1 MHRRGFLVGC
11 AAAAAA
17 ADGAAL
23 IEAAEAA
30 AAAATPH
37 AYPRAQLVGTDGRP
51 LRAAEVPVRRNL
63 LFRYPYQ
70 ATPAFLLNLGKPTR
84 RDVALSTSRRERYT
98 WDGGVGPQRSIVAFS
113 AICAHRMA
121 YPTRE
126 ISFIS
131 YRDEP
136 SPVSGRG
143 QVIHCCSEHSQYDP
157 ADGARVL
164 AGPATQ
170 PLAAILLEHDPASDA
185 LFAVGTL
192 GGELFDAFF
201 GSFAMRLSLEYGSR
215 ARDPVGATTAV
226 QPIES
231 YCRQL
236 MRCA

>member
-1 MHRRGFLVGC
+1 MQRRDFLIGC

-17 ADGAAL
+17 VDGAVLVDELQAATENAL
-23 IEAAEAA
+23 PREYPRTQLVDSAGRALKAAEMRQRH
-30 AAAATPH
+30 T
-37 AYPRAQLVGTDGRP
+37 
-51 LRAAEVPVRRNL
+51 L
-63 LFRYPYQ
+63 LFRYPYVG
-70 ATPAFLLNLGKPTR
+70 TPAFLLDLGKPTKR
-84 RDVALSTSRRERYT
+84 SVTLSTDERSRYT
-98 WDGGVGPQRSIVAFS
+98 WHGGVGPRGSIVAFS

-136 SPVSGRG
+136 SALTKRG

-164 AGPATQ
+164 AGPARQ
-170 PLAAILLEHDPASDA
+170 PLAAVLLEHDPDDDA
-185 LFAVGTL
+185 LYATGML

-201 GSFAMRLSLEYGSR
+201 DSFAMQLSLEHEGRER
-215 ARDPVGATTAV
+215 ALVGERSV
-226 QPIES
+226 VLPIER

-236 MRCA
+236 MRCG

>member
-1 MHRRGFLVGC
+1 MAG
-11 AAAAAA
+11 AAGLAA
-17 ADGAAL
+17 ADAVRAQAGSRNYRPSLLVDIHGVPILASRL
-23 IEAAEAA
+23 RAETNYVFQYPY
-30 AAAATPH
+30 AATPCF
-37 AYPRAQLVGTDGRP
+37 L
-51 LRAAEVPVRRNL
+51 LRLPKPVRS
-63 LFRYPYQ
+63 P
-70 ATPAFLLNLGKPTR
+70 ATL
-84 RDVALSTSRRERYT
+84 RRENGTRYE
-98 WDGGVGPQRSIVAFS
+98 WAGGVGPDRTIVAFS

-131 YRDEP
+131 YRDET

-201 GSFAMRLSLEYGSR
+201 GSFAMKLSLEYGSR
-215 ARDPVGATTAV
+215 AREPAGATTVV
-226 QPIES
+226 QPIET

-236 MRCA
+236 MGCA